1 MAKKGKGKKNG
12 QKVQAPKN
20 PANAVPVTPADA
32 KAGGKKNAG
41 NAGKNAGKNTG
52 GKNAGAKKA
61 TAGAPASRAAGNASR
76 KPLSQYYGNATA
88 SLPGVS
94 AAFNKNGGYTLNYK
108 GSKGAN

>member
-1 MAKKGKGKKNG
+1 MAKRGKNG
-12 QKVQAPKN
+12 GQKPTKAPKAPKN
-20 PANAVPVTPADA
+20 PANAVPVTPADEKGA
-32 KAGGKKNAG
+32 KKATAGGK
-41 NAGKNAGKNTG
+41 
-52 GKNAGAKKA
+52 KNAGAKKA

-94 AAFNKNGGYTLNYK
+94 TAFNQNGGYTLNYK